1 MSVRKQKRRKITCND
16 KEYIWYIKPDEDC
29 FDKFVL
35 HIISDDK
42 RLIILYVINSDYI
55 VSIGREFQSRKS
67 SGRWERYKLPF
78 EKIQF
83 VTPKF
88 VSQLIEWAENGKS
101 ADSVSWNGS
110 NIWL

>member
-1 MSVRKQKRRKITCND
+1 MSVCKQKRRKIICND
-16 KEYIWYIKPDEDC
+16 KEYIWYVKPDEDY
-29 FDKFVL
+29 FNEFVL

-42 RLIILYVINSDYI
+42 RLIILYLINSDYI
-55 VSIGREFQSRKS
+55 ISIGRQFQSRKS

-88 VSQLIEWAENGKS
+88 VSQIIEWAENG
-101 ADSVSWNGS
+101 
-110 NIWL
+110 